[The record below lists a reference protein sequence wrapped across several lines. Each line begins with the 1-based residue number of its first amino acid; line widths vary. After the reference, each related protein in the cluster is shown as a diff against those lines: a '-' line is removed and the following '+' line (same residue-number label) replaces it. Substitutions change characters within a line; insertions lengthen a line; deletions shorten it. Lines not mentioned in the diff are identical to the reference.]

1 MLGLIIWLSVL
12 SVICVVETTLIV
24 ICILKKKKQEDN
36 HFVDLKFCELEN
48 AIKQTNNKVEDLESS
63 ISILSARKK

>member
-12 SVICVVETTLIV
+12 SIICSVEAVIILILV
-24 ICILKKKKQEDN
+24 YKQKKQDDN
-36 HFVDLKFCELEN
+36 HFVDLKICELEN
-48 AIKQTNNKVEDLESS
+48 SIKQTNNKVEDLESS

>member
-12 SVICVVETTLIV
+12 SVICVGETTLIV

-48 AIKQTNNKVEDLESS
+48 AINQTNNKVEDLESS

>member
-12 SVICVVETTLIV
+12 SAICIVETTLIV
-24 ICILKKKKQEDN
+24 IYILKKKKQEDN

-48 AIKQTNNKVEDLESS
+48 SIKQTNNKVEDLESS
-63 ISILSARKK
+63 ISILLARKK